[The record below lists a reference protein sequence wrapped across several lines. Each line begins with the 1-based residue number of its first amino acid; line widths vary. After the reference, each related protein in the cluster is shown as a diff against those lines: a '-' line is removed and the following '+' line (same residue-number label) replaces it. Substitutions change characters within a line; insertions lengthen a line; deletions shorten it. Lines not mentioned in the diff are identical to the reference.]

1 VQVFALL
8 CSVSVNACVYV
19 CSRVLVGC
27 WFVASLEYDVA
38 LLQAAQKSYTVD
50 DDGSDLPLPADGQR
64 PQGVVATPL
73 TQHESDLAFDAQ
85 SVEVTEATGS
95 VPAAAHPA
103 SSLAERDHRD
113 PQGPSQPSEGDISAP
128 DKVGR
133 DDSLSNSADA
143 ITGSSTAGATTGTA
157 TTTAP
162 AVTSIATTTATT
174 ATGSTPAAAAV
185 TATGSTPATT
195 TTGSTPA
202 TTATGST
209 PATTAT
215 GSSPATTAT
224 GSTPA
229 TTTSDAATTA
239 TGSTPATTTSD
250 AATST
255 IDAAVSRMTSA
266 STRSIIKSSV
276 SAVGSASRQPET
288 GLVGRHQAGEAGKGK
303 QAVTDSDDKPS
314 SSRAARRFNLTA
326 AASPLGA
333 DADIWVSSASRAY
346 SCTVMLVLLIVTEWL
361 LLACGVLVE

>member
-1 VQVFALL
+1 MQVFALL

-195 TTGSTPA
+195 T
-202 TTATGST
+202 
-209 PATTAT
+209 
-215 GSSPATTAT
+215 
-224 GSTPA
+224 
-229 TTTSDAATTA
+229 
-239 TGSTPATTTSD
+239 SD